1 MRPFPFCSTGSQY
14 SDYMVL
20 DYSCLQ
26 GPSLS
31 VCDHASISTSSITD
45 NDQSSVSAHRLFLRS
60 PNYPNEYENSLNCS
74 CQVMGKKSNWKFLD
88 FYLEERDEMDVCSRD
103 RLQIANRSYCGS
115 TLDDQ
120 KQTSSLITI
129 NSSTQLTFKSNDVI
143 TRKGF
148 WLMITSEHPVQV
160 SCSNLMESTTT
171 IVSSSVVTTRIRAY
185 STLST
190 TTASTLAVDSLLSSN
205 DNPTQHKR
213 RHALS
218 YVLLLTIV
226 FVVVL
231 LLLNFILIILCWRQR
246 RKKEKIDVKSNGTN
260 RPFFCSARS
269 TSSSSSC
276 VTYGETPVLTAL
288 DAQKQSSTSSRYIF
302 QPTQHHLDTTPSTST
317 TTATTGP
324 YEDLQ
329 DSSTLQ
335 RPLSKQKP
343 SNDHLLYMQQ
353 RHIPSVS
360 LASPQTGYNRMIH
373 FPPAP
378 IRCHFSTPAQTFYP
392 AQPCFDSQ
400 HIYETIQD
408 GQCPYQRLAA
418 TLRRPAAAPACSC
431 YYERNEQGHPLR
443 NAQPENSNMGVNPE
457 TLVWADLL
465 QVFVCHTI
473 F

>member
-1 MRPFPFCSTGSQY
+1 
-14 SDYMVL
+14 MVL

-31 VCDHASISTSSITD
+31 VCDHGAITTSLLTD
-45 NDQSSVSAHRLFLRS
+45 DNNPSVPAHRLFLRS

-74 CQVMGKKSNWKFLD
+74 CQITAKKSHWKFLD
-88 FYLEERDEMDVCSRD
+88 FYLEERDELDLCSRD
-103 RLQIANRSYCGS
+103 RLTIANRSYCGS

-120 KQTSSLITI
+120 KQTSSLIAM

-148 WLMITSEHPVQV
+148 WLMITSEQPVQV

-171 IVSSSVVTTRIRAY
+171 TMITTMTTTSSILTSTTLAY

-190 TTASTLAVDSLLSSN
+190 TGSTLPIESLLPKN
-205 DNPTQHKR
+205 ENTTDHKR
-213 RHALS
+213 RFALS
-218 YVLLLTIV
+218 YLLLLTIIV
-226 FVVVL
+226 VVVL
-231 LLLNFILIILCWRQR
+231 MLLNLILVALCWRQR
-246 RKKEKIDVKSNGTN
+246 RAKDKIDMKSNGTN
-260 RPFFCSARS
+260 QPFFCSARS
-269 TSSSSSC
+269 TSSSSSS
-276 VTYGETPVLTAL
+276 VTYGETPVLTSL
-288 DAQKQSSTSSRYIF
+288 GAQKQSSTSSRYIF
-302 QPTQHHLDTTPSTST
+302 QPNHQHLDTTPSTST

-324 YEDLQ
+324 YEDLH

-335 RPLSKQKP
+335 RSLTRQKT
-343 SNDHLLYMQQ
+343 STDHLLYTHQ
-353 RHIPSVS
+353 RHIPPVS
-360 LASPQTGYNRMIH
+360 LASPYTGYNRMIH

-392 AQPCFDSQ
+392 PQPCFDSQ

-418 TLRRPAAAPACSC
+418 TLRRPAPAPQIPPACSC
-431 YYERNEQGHPLR
+431 YYEHTEHNYPSRSAH
-443 NAQPENSNMGVNPE
+443 PENSTMEVNPE
-457 TLVWADLL
+457 TLVWAGLR
-465 QVFVCHTI
+465 VFVCHIT